1 MNELMLR
8 RRAMMSKEKKD
19 KPIMNPSFEFTR
31 GYILDHNLPA
41 PYLTD
46 TSNTVDVSKLA
57 VSDFIYVG
65 PRGTLKIFKPL
76 SNNVNANSSMG
87 NIIAYP
93 RADTSALYNEWWNTY
108 NKPDGSE
115 ASFTITNYR
124 IYFRISF
131 DPDTLAD
138 MYGYNSQTGEVYY
151 AGINTPYYGKTNIND

>member
-1 MNELMLR
+1 MNTLMLR

-31 GYILDHNLPA
+31 GYILDHTLPA

-46 TSNTVDVSKLA
+46 TSSTVDVSKLA

-65 PRGTLKIFKPL
+65 TLGILKTFKPL
-76 SNNVNANSSMG
+76 SNNVNKNRSMG
-87 NIIAYP
+87 NVLAYP
-93 RADTSALYNEWWNTY
+93 EADPSKPYNEWWSASNY
-108 NKPDGSE
+108 PNGSE
-115 ASFTITNYR
+115 SAYTLTNR
-124 IYFRISF
+124 RVYFRISF